1 MIDLMILGVILAVCE
16 FMTVKAANS
25 WFPAQPYT
33 VSIVAAV
40 TTVVYMRWGWW
51 GMFHAFLGGTVF
63 CAASGAQLFSYFIYC
78 FGNLFSCLA
87 VPVLLKVGKENART
101 GWFGMAFPILVL
113 LLMQGGRA
121 VIAMLM
127 GASPAA
133 ATGFF
138 TTDSISMLFTIVVI
152 WIASR
157 LDGIYEDQKHY
168 LLRLSSK
175 EKAEKEGTL

>member
-1 MIDLMILGVILAVCE
+1 
-16 FMTVKAANS
+16 
-25 WFPAQPYT
+25 
-33 VSIVAAV
+33 
-40 TTVVYMRWGWW
+40 
-51 GMFHAFLGGTVF
+51 
-63 CAASGAQLFSYFIYC
+63 
-78 FGNLFSCLA
+78 
-87 VPVLLKVGKENART
+87 
-101 GWFGMAFPILVL
+101 MAFPILVL

-121 VIAMLM
+121 VVAMVM

-133 ATGFF
+133 ALGFF